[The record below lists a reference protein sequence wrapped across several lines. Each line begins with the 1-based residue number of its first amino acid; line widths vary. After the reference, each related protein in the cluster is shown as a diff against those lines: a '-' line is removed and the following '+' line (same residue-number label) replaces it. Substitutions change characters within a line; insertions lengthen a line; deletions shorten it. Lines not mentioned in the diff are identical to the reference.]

1 MKGILLKILII
12 LIVIFGCSFNGTKDS
27 IIHIKG
33 SDTMLL
39 LTKNLSE
46 EYMKTHPQISVYVDG
61 GGTATGVKALVKG
74 DIDICTASRPLKPEE
89 VKMIADK
96 YSSIGIHTL
105 IAKDALSV
113 YLNPKNPIKDLSIDQ
128 LKKIFTCQ
136 INNWSMLNGKYEKI
150 LPIIRPPNSGTHY
163 YFKEHVL
170 GGDEYCEET
179 IIKSTTPEIISE
191 VLKNENAIGYGG
203 IGYKN
208 GVVHAKI
215 NGIEPTEENV
225 VNNKY
230 PISRYLHFYTLNT
243 PRGIVSDFINW
254 VISPEGQKIVEKSG
268 YISIW
273 LNNK

>member
-1 MKGILLKILII
+1 MKNKLYRIVLLA
-12 LIVIFGCSFNGTKDS
+12 VISGCSFNVSNSS

-39 LTKNLSE
+39 LTRNLSE
-46 EYMKTHPQISVYVDG
+46 AYMKTHPQISIYVDG
-61 GGTATGVKALVKG
+61 GGTATGVKALVEG
-74 DIDICTASRPLKPEE
+74 DVDICTGSRPLKPEE
-89 VKMIADK
+89 VKAIADK
-96 YSSIGIHTL
+96 YSSIGIQIL

-113 YLNPKNPIKDLSIDQ
+113 YVNPNNPIQDLTIDQ

-136 INNWSMLNGKYEKI
+136 LQNWTQLNGKDEKI
-150 LPIIRPPNSGTHY
+150 QPIIRPPNSGTHY

-170 GGDEYCEET
+170 GGEEYCDNA
-179 IIKSTTPEIISE
+179 IIKPTTLGIISE
-191 VLKNENAIGYGG
+191 VLQHENAIGYGG

-254 VISPEGQKIVEKSG
+254 VVSPEGQKIVEKSG

-273 LNNK
+273 LNKK